1 VKHLNVI
8 EDVLIGA
15 GVGVALID
23 IQTILGIILLAVQ
36 LSLLFFKLIMKILN
50 GIKNK
55 KPEEIETALKDTE
68 EEIKSLSD
76 KNKDGK

>member
-1 VKHLNVI
+1 MKHLNVI

-36 LSLLFFKLIMKILN
+36 LSLLLFKLITKILN

-55 KPEEIETALKDTE
+55 DSKEIETALKDAE

>member
-1 VKHLNVI
+1 MKHLNVI

-23 IQTILGIILLAVQ
+23 IQTILGIILLVVQ
-36 LSLLFFKLIMKILN
+36 LSLLLFKLITKILN

-55 KPEEIETALKDTE
+55 DSKEIETALKDAE

>member
-1 VKHLNVI
+1 MKHLNVI

-36 LSLLFFKLIMKILN
+36 LSLLLFKLITRILN

-55 KPEEIETALKDTE
+55 KPEEIETALKDAE

>member
-1 VKHLNVI
+1 MKHLNVI